1 MLEKEVEKHCNETL
15 CSVCKNPTCTEHLKC
30 REWRDRRAGFY
41 CGVKFGYNKA
51 KKQLTKAIFILKQYI
66 VNCPRKY
73 SFEDI
78 EEMARA
84 FLKEVEK

>member
-1 MLEKEVEKHCNETL
+1 MKKVFEVKYPKRSVEEPKQSNPIFNVETLTQGKIRNIEWKDGADKVYALLEKAV
-15 CSVCKNPTCTEHLKC
+15 
-30 REWRDRRAGFY
+30 
-41 CGVKFGYNKA
+41 
-51 KKQLTKAIFILKQYI
+51 FILRQYV

-84 FLKEVEK
+84 FLKEVDYV